1 MAAIKKADAEAL
13 LNKQDINEILQ
24 DAPKASMALSSFRT
38 IRMSAGT
45 AKMPVLAALPTAGF
59 VTDDIDADTSTKPT
73 SQVKWGKKELIVEE
87 IAVIVPIHENTF
99 DDSAFNIWNEVRPLI
114 GQKFGRVLDGAV
126 FFGINKPTTWDQ
138 AIVPGAVA
146 AGNVAYEGT
155 VDGDLAED
163 INQTWALVEADGF
176 DVNANY
182 TSRALRARLRG
193 LRDTTGQPIY
203 LDSLRS
209 DQGTASIYGEPLHYA
224 TNGAW
229 DAAAATL
236 VAGDRTK
243 AVIGI
248 RQDMQFKILDQAT
261 VGGYNLAEKDMIA
274 LRCKMRVAYAVAA
287 PYTLEGGAN
296 AYPFAVLKPG
306 TAA

>member
-1 MAAIKKADAEAL
+1 MAVIKKADAEAL
-13 LNKQDINEILQ
+13 LNKQNIATILQ
-24 DAPKASMALSSFRT
+24 DAPKASVALESFRRIT
-38 IRMSAGT
+38 LSRGT

-59 VTDDIDADTSTKPT
+59 VTDDVDAATSTKPT
-73 SQVKWGKKELIVEE
+73 TSVHWGKKELIVEE

-99 DDSAFNIWNEVRPLI
+99 DDSEFNIWAEVRPLI
-114 GQKFGRVLDGAV
+114 QQEFGRVLDGAV
-126 FFGINKPTTWDQ
+126 FFGTNKPSTWDQ

-146 AGNVAYEGT
+146 AGNIVYEET
-155 VDGDLAED
+155 ATGDLASD
-163 INQTWALVEADGF
+163 INDTWAAVEADGF
-176 DVNANY
+176 DVNVNY

-193 LRDTTGQPIY
+193 LRDSNGQPIY

-209 DQGTASIYGEPLHYA
+209 DANTASIYGSPLHYA

-229 DAAAATL
+229 KTTDATL
-236 VAGDRTK
+236 IAGDRDK
-243 AVIGI
+243 AIIGI
-248 RQDMQFKILDQAT
+248 RQDVTFKILDQAT

-274 LRCKMRVAYAVAA
+274 LRAKLRVAFAVAA

-306 TAA
+306 TQG